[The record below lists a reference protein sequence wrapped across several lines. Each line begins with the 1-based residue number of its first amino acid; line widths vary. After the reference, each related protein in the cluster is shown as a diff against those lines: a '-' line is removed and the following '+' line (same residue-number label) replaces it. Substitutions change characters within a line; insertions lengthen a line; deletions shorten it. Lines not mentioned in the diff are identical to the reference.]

1 MHQPVHT
8 HAVAALQHRPS
19 HVLVTVRVVMPHV
32 KQYSR
37 DAVMDLVY
45 ACSSSVEVGQRVLC
59 PPTPR
64 HDRWQKRHRHR
75 CPQRPSG
82 CWLRRPRE
90 VHQAAAAH
98 DTALSQERRAS
109 HHA

>member
-64 HDRWQKRHRHR
+64 HDRWQK
-75 CPQRPSG
+75 G
-82 CWLRRPRE
+82 TVIA
-90 VHQAAAAH
+90 VHNDPAAAGYAGRVKYIKPLPR
-98 DTALSQERRAS
+98 TTRL
-109 HHA
+109 